1 MTALNW
7 QKNFGHIS
15 TRKSAAPS
23 RMPKFWTTVAPV
35 VFEIFSK
42 KFFWVVFGPI
52 WVTQLK
58 EFKKSPKKRRFE
70 IFQVALE
77 SRWKL
82 SSSWFLISP
91 ASTQEQVLS
100 GLYYKYSTLSVSGSK
115 ILALVKNYLIFTW
128 TPELTEN
135 FKTPFFWRFLKFLQL
150 GNSNRSKKDPKIFFW
165 KYLKNDGRY
174 GRSKFWHSRWRCWFV
189 GWDMTKI
196 FLSI

>member
-42 KFFWVVFGPI
+42 KFFWIVFGPI

-58 EFKKSPKKRRFE
+58 EFKKSPKKWRFE
-70 IFQVALE
+70 IFQLALE

-82 SSSWFLISP
+82 SSSCSNH
-91 ASTQEQVLS
+91 EGCV
-100 GLYYKYSTLSVSGSK
+100 
-115 ILALVKNYLIFTW
+115 LALKMFANLRTTQFS
-128 TPELTEN
+128 PGLQSCLKN
-135 FKTPFFWRFLKFLQL
+135 FKTLFFWRFFEFLQL
-150 GNSNRSKKDPKIFFW
+150 GNSNRSKNDPKIFFW

-174 GRSKFWHSRWRCWFV
+174 GRSKFWDSRWRCWFV
-189 GWDMTKI
+189 GWDMIKI